1 MIITKLVNVLN
12 SIGIILQEV
21 KYMIYNEQNQ
31 QMEMTPTES
40 QDKAVE
46 TLVFKLQ
53 EAIQDKETY
62 RAIEKALGV
71 VIKESMQAGYENCM
85 ETVNNTILEDDLSRT

>member
-1 MIITKLVNVLN
+1 
-12 SIGIILQEV
+12 
-21 KYMIYNEQNQ
+21 MIYNEQNQ

-40 QDKAVE
+40 QDRAVE

-62 RAIEKALGV
+62 RDIEKALAV
-71 VIKESMQAGYENCM
+71 VIRESMIAGYENCM
-85 ETVNNTILEDDLSRT
+85 ELVNKIND

>member
-1 MIITKLVNVLN
+1 
-12 SIGIILQEV
+12 
-21 KYMIYNEQNQ
+21 MIYNEQNQ

-62 RAIEKALGV
+62 RDIEKALAV
-71 VIKESMQAGYENCM
+71 VIRESMRAGCENCM
-85 ETVNNTILEDDLSRT
+85 ELVNKIND

>member
-53 EAIQDKETY
+53 EAIQDK
-62 RAIEKALGV
+62 
-71 VIKESMQAGYENCM
+71 
-85 ETVNNTILEDDLSRT
+85 

>member
-1 MIITKLVNVLN
+1 
-12 SIGIILQEV
+12 
-21 KYMIYNEQNQ
+21 MIYNEQNQ

-62 RAIEKALGV
+62 NCSSMRNSKMREIPDIKLTEFQNLKEAILAVFG
-71 VIKESMQAGYENCM
+71 
-85 ETVNNTILEDDLSRT
+85 

>member
-40 QDKAVE
+40 QDRAVE

-62 RAIEKALGV
+62 RDIEKALAV
-71 VIKESMQAGYENCM
+71 VIRESMRAGYENCM
-85 ETVNNTILEDDLSRT
+85 ELVNKIND